1 MTHQY
6 LTVHSTGASEG
17 EVLCTANS
25 LFEICMQMSGYL
37 QRLCGRFYTTA
48 VVVTSGG
55 MKIESSIM
63 ESVSFIHCGA
73 IHEH

>member
-25 LFEICMQMSGYL
+25 FFRQQCAKPGMGTDKGTSHSLSKGCEL
-37 QRLCGRFYTTA
+37 TPA
-48 VVVTSGG
+48 VVVSRIVTHNSNEQ
-55 MKIESSIM
+55 KYLQNN
-63 ESVSFIHCGA
+63 
-73 IHEH
+73 